1 MSQPTPLKLFD
12 PGRLGQ
18 VVIVGVGGTGSYVV
32 GQLCRLL
39 YGLKERGRR
48 IPTVL
53 LVDGDEVESDN
64 LIRQYFLEQDLGRN
78 KAVVLAE
85 RYARAYGLPVE
96 ASPNYLDS
104 GTKLTS
110 LTGSGAPYGNYG
122 YGYTVFV
129 GCVDNGRA
137 RKLLHDKLQAEYR
150 NVVYVDAGNE
160 AVALPEDP
168 DHVDRYGL
176 ARLRDSG
183 WSGQVVAGVRANG
196 TNHLPFPGEV
206 FPNLIEDD
214 GDAPVEEACG
224 ELTATEPQR
233 HLTNHFA
240 AVAVM
245 GYLNSLLS
253 EGALVNSRTFFDA
266 RSGYMRSD
274 SAASAL
280 LELGVPT

>member
-18 VVIVGVGGTGSYVV
+18 VVVVGVGGTGSYVV

-85 RYARAYGLPVE
+85 RYARAYGICVE
-96 ASPNYLDS
+96 ASPDYLNAD
-104 GTKLTS
+104 TKLVG
-110 LTGSGAPYGNYG
+110 LAGSNSPYG
-122 YGYTVFV
+122 YGYNVFV

-137 RKLLHDKLQAEYR
+137 RRLLHDKLQAEYR

-160 AVALPEDP
+160 AIDLPENRP
-168 DHVDRYGL
+168 EHIDRYGL
-176 ARLRDSG
+176 AHIRDSG
-183 WSGQVVAGVRANG
+183 WSGQVVAGVRANN

-214 GDAPVEEACG
+214 GDDPVEEACG
-224 ELTATEPQR
+224 EVTAAEPQR
-233 HLTNHFA
+233 HLANHFA

-245 GYLNSLLS
+245 GFLNSLLS

-280 LELGVPT
+280 LELGVPA